1 MNFWERLLKID
12 RRIIFATITVVI
24 ILPIIFPFG
33 FRPPGT
39 PPTQKFYDAV
49 DAIPERKALTLSVDY
64 DPQTEP
70 ELHPMAISPLRHAFA
85 ERRPV
90 LVLALYVQNLGLA
103 EDALNTVVTEFNHH
117 ATTYEDSI
125 IYGRDY
131 VFLGWQ
137 PPPIIPIIG
146 MGTSIRKVF
155 PKDYYGN
162 LTDTLQMMEDINTY
176 SDMGLLVSISGGMCP
191 LWYVAYAQPRFG
203 IKVACGI
210 TAVFVADFF
219 PYLQTGQFS
228 GMLCGMKGAAE
239 YEELVSKKWD
249 VGGRRK
255 AAEGMS
261 SQSIAHIAIMVFVIL
276 GNIGYFAVRRR
287 KR

>member
-1 MNFWERLLKID
+1 MRRRFPLGIVLVTGLLGIIPFFCPHPIVQQVDDVIRNKLL
-12 RRIIFATITVVI
+12 RII
-24 ILPIIFPFG
+24 
-33 FRPPGT
+33 
-39 PPTQKFYDAV
+39 
-49 DAIPERKALTLSVDY
+49 S
-64 DPQTEP
+64 
-70 ELHPMAISPLRHAFA
+70 
-85 ERRPV
+85 
-90 LVLALYVQNLGLA
+90 
-103 EDALNTVVTEFNHH
+103 
-117 ATTYEDSI
+117 
-125 IYGRDY
+125 
-131 VFLGWQ
+131 
-137 PPPIIPIIG
+137 
-146 MGTSIRKVF
+146 
-155 PKDYYGN
+155 
-162 LTDTLQMMEDINTY
+162 DTLQMMEDINTY